1 MSGSSTTWPTVQ
13 QRIQRKP
20 GTRIGYFVA
29 ALVNLGV
36 LWFVNQLLTW
46 EWPPFLTSDFEE
58 ILPWL
63 NASLVLTIVLSL
75 AWIVRDPPWFRH
87 LGQIAQNVLGLIVAV
102 LTWQVFPF
110 DLSDAWATVARI
122 VLAVGIFGMVVST
135 IVEVVRL
142 LTPWSE
148 PGAESERRPDEHPG
162 SVSHA

>member
-20 GTRIGYFVA
+20 GTRIGYVVA

-63 NASLVLTIVLSL
+63 NASLVLTSVLSL
-75 AWIVRDPPWFRH
+75 AWF
-87 LGQIAQNVLGLIVAV
+87 
-102 LTWQVFPF
+102 
-110 DLSDAWATVARI
+110 S
-122 VLAVGIFGMVVST
+122 
-135 IVEVVRL
+135 RL
-142 LTPWSE
+142 P
-148 PGAESERRPDEHPG
+148 
-162 SVSHA
+162 